1 MVQKSVLVAI
11 EALELNSGLIDDAM
25 KLRISRLLGND
36 ELSISFDKFEPSE
49 LDALFTLVKTLQ
61 AKVVTNDGGLLSSTT
76 TRDLT
81 SLIGGITS
89 LLRAFSVQQQKI
101 DDAKEMGNLKEAVLA
116 AIMILS
122 TDAQNRFYT
131 KLESFS

>member
-61 AKVVTNDGGLLSSTT
+61 AKVITNDGGLLSSTT